1 MVCCGFVVQAQQ
13 MTSSAM
19 RNKCFTLKRF
29 MELNHYRPLTWNDS
43 SSVLLYDRWMNILDD
58 DKQYFTQKDIDQLQV
73 YRTKLDDEMLGNG
86 WGFFDKSIQLFKQ
99 RIKQVD
105 SIEKNILSKPL
116 DFTKPDKLPKTYSTY
131 AANDADLQQRWQKY
145 LKWRVLKTIAS
156 NLDTS
161 SDLSYVNKLPAN
173 FASSEVKAREK
184 LKRQHDMSFKYLFVS
199 ESNLEQKMQDAYL
212 DAIAWCYDPHSNYMN
227 TGDRK
232 EFESHVGGFEY
243 SAGMDVE
250 KDEDGNY
257 KVSHLEPGGPAWR
270 NGQLHTG
277 DIVLKIKKGDDPEK
291 DLADISEDGVNDLFQ
306 GSSADKVEVT
316 IRTAGGAQKKIV
328 LTKEKVT
335 DDESIVKSYVLRG
348 AKNIGYIDLPG
359 FYSREDENS
368 KTTDEA
374 SYDGCANDLSKEIVK
389 LKKDTIAGLILDL
402 RYNGGGS
409 MWEAMQL
416 AGIFIDMGSVSS
428 VKDKTGKVHFLKDP
442 NRGSMYD
449 GPLMILINE
458 KSASA
463 SELTAAALQDYHRAL
478 IVGST
483 TYGKGSAQE
492 VMPMDTT
499 LKSSDEAKNLDTY
512 KDFVKV
518 TEDMFYRVDGSTTQ
532 WKGVVPD
539 IALPDVYDGSKYR
552 ESLNASALK
561 PDRSKEAIYHP
572 SAPLPITDLQS
583 KSAARLGTDSTF
595 LLIQKFNKW
604 AREEDATDI
613 PLQWLPYIAMH
624 IKGVEMYAA
633 IEAGMEKIKKQFAVT
648 NNNFDSEKIKFTSE
662 TGKEINKN
670 HLEDIELDNH
680 IIEAYNIMMDW
691 TK

>member
-1 MVCCGFVVQAQQ
+1 
-13 MTSSAM
+13 
-19 RNKCFTLKRF
+19 

-43 SSVLLYDRWMNILDD
+43 SSILLYDRWMNLLDD

-73 YRTKLDDEMLGNG
+73 YRTKLDDEIVGNG
-86 WGFFDKSIQLFKQ
+86 WGFFDKSIQLFKMRLLQ
-99 RIKQVD
+99 ID
-105 SIEKNILSKPL
+105 SIEQNILFKPL
-116 DFTKPDKLPKTYSTY
+116 DFSKPDKLQQPFKTY
-131 AANDADLQQRWQKY
+131 ALNDQELQQRWQKY

-156 NLDTS
+156 SIDS
-161 SDLSYVNKLPAN
+161 VADLNINKIPSN
-173 FASSEVKAREK
+173 FAASEVKARAK
-184 LKRQHDMSFKYLFVS
+184 LKRQHDINFKYFFAS
-199 ESNLEQKMQDAYL
+199 ESNLEKKMEDAYL

-257 KVSHLEPGGPAWR
+257 KINHLEPGGSAWR

-277 DIVLKIKKGDDPEK
+277 DVVIKIKIGDEPEK
-291 DLADISEDGVNDLFQ
+291 DLADLSEDAVDKLLQ
-306 GSSADKVEVT
+306 GSNAEKVEVT
-316 IRTAGGAQKKIV
+316 IRTAAGTLKKV
-328 LTKEKVT
+328 TLTKEKVT

-359 FYSREDENS
+359 FYSRESEDI
-368 KTTDEA
+368 KTMDDV

-428 VKDKTGKVHFLKDP
+428 LKEKSGKVHFLKDP

-449 GPLMILINE
+449 GPLVILING

-483 TYGKGSAQE
+483 TYGKGSAQQ

-499 LKSSDEAKNLDTY
+499 LKSIEDVKNFDSY
-512 KDFVKV
+512 QDFVKV
-518 TEDMFYRVDGSTTQ
+518 TGEMFYRVDGSTTQ

-539 IALPDVYDGSKYR
+539 IALPDIYDGDKYR
-552 ESLNASALK
+552 ESYNASALK

-572 SAPLPITDLQS
+572 SPAIPIATLQS
-583 KSAARLGTDSTF
+583 NSAARIAKDSTF
-595 LLIQKFNKW
+595 MSIQKFNDWVKQ
-604 AREEDATDI
+604 EDENDI
-613 PLQWLPYIAMH
+613 PLQWLPYMAMH
-624 IKGVEMYAA
+624 AKGIAMYAA
-633 IEAGMEKIKKQFAVT
+633 IEDGEDKVKKLFTVT

-662 TGKEINKN
+662 SGKEINQS
-670 HLEDIELDNH
+670 HLEDIEFDNH
-680 IIEAYNIMMDW
+680 IIEAFNIMMDW